1 MVHLFLAKYVELS
14 ADPWEHGPNR
24 MGKITGSGI
33 KGRTVTLFVGESR
46 LEAANFNLVSGSE
59 SWDRWDRLAKGDI
72 HVGEKESFPKEI
84 SE

>member
-1 MVHLFLAKYVELS
+1 MVHLFLAKNVELL
-14 ADPWEHGPNR
+14 ADPWKHGPNR

-59 SWDRWDRLAKGDI
+59 SWDRLAKGDI

-84 SE
+84 PE